1 MSGDSYS
8 GCVPVIIAGALIFW
22 TLRGCEHQEA
32 LKRESRVE
40 AATEQALESVS
51 DSSFADYGDTGEC
64 TEDCSGHEAGYEW
77 AKDREVEDE
86 VDCSGNSESFIDG
99 CRAYARARES
109 AVEDAVDAAEY

>member
-1 MSGDSYS
+1 MGKRGCHVRRQLLGLRARHYS
-8 GCVPVIIAGALIFW
+8 GGADILDA
-22 TLRGCEHQEA
+22 E
-32 LKRESRVE
+32 ESRIE
-40 AATEQALESVS
+40 AATEQALETVS